1 MKKNLPHGVVLDN
14 IQALGTL
21 ITRFKI
27 PMKIVNEINET
38 YDKYLEELVPANDN
52 LAGQIKE
59 GRFPGFITAVARKGR
74 VVHFE
79 TQGFSDV
86 EKQIPLQL
94 QPKPLQFNDAYWHVV
109 TEANF
114 DEFIEKFKKEN
125 GNAWVF
131 YALSVRSYESMAL
144 NLAEI
149 KRYIEQQKQIIVYYE
164 EAVKPKQPSVKIDE
178 KTQKEKSKFLQKIYN
193 KIKPK
198 KEVKEET
205 EEVTDG
211 TVQ

>member
-1 MKKNLPHGVVLDN
+1 MEHK
-14 IQALGTL
+14 
-21 ITRFKI
+21 
-27 PMKIVNEINET
+27 
-38 YDKYLEELVPANDN
+38 KYLILWSLLPLLTLSSGCSLV
-52 LAGQIKE
+52 QREKE
-59 GRFPGFITAVARKGR
+59 VIVQTV
-74 VVHFE
+74 E
-79 TQGFSDV
+79 V

-125 GNAWVF
+125 GDAWVF

-144 NLAEI
+144 NLAEL
-149 KRYIEQQKQIIVYYE
+149 KRYIEQQKQIIIYYE
-164 EAVKPKQPSVKIDE
+164 EAVKPQKPSVE
-178 KTQKEKSKFLQKIYN
+178 VNEEVEKEKSNFLEKIYD
-193 KIKPK
+193 KVKPK
-198 KEVKEET
+198 KE

>member
-1 MKKNLPHGVVLDN
+1 
-14 IQALGTL
+14 
-21 ITRFKI
+21 
-27 PMKIVNEINET
+27 
-38 YDKYLEELVPANDN
+38 
-52 LAGQIKE
+52 
-59 GRFPGFITAVARKGR
+59 
-74 VVHFE
+74 
-79 TQGFSDV
+79 
-86 EKQIPLQL
+86 
-94 QPKPLQFNDAYWHVV
+94 LQFNDAYWHVV

-144 NLAEI
+144 NLAEL